1 MLEPTRVGNGCSWS
15 TYIVY
20 GDAVVNITNTARHAL
35 PIVRQVC
42 LVRLC
47 YIHLEL
53 RRIHCLAVV
62 AYDFAV
68 RSLPPKYILDVKCFA
83 KV

>member
-15 TYIVY
+15 TQIAH
-20 GDAVVNITNTARHAL
+20 GDAVVNITNAARHAL
-35 PIVRQVC
+35 RIVRQVC
-42 LVRLC
+42 LVSVC
-47 YIHLEL
+47 YIPFKF
-53 RRIHCLAVV
+53 RRIPCLAVP

-68 RSLPPKYILDVKCFA
+68 PSLPSKYILDVKRFA